1 MKRRFFIQTVLMSSG
16 TILIGNQ
23 KFMGKSNSGSPIKV
37 TMIYNNI
44 GANSQLS
51 SKWGLSLVVEY
62 NEDALL
68 FDTGGEP
75 EVLWD
80 NMQKISFDI
89 NKISNV
95 VISHNHWDHVNG
107 LDAIIEQSNVNPEVY
122 VPEYNLE
129 DIKHNFEGA
138 NLIGV
143 NDPVQ
148 INEVVWTTGQ
158 LTGDYKT
165 SPIYEQS
172 IIIVQ
177 GESIFLFTGCSH
189 PGIVKIVE
197 KTKGIF
203 PDKDLKL
210 VAGGFHMVNYTDQE
224 VKESSEKLKKLNVA
238 KISPSHC
245 TGEKA
250 IQIFKE
256 EWKDNFMDFDIENN
270 QLMV

>member
-1 MKRRFFIQTVLMSSG
+1 MSSG

-23 KFMGKSNSGSPIKV
+23 KSSGKSNNGSPIKV

-44 GANSQLS
+44 GVNSQLTN
-51 SKWGLSLVVEY
+51 KWGLSLIVEH

-80 NMQKISFDI
+80 NMQKIGIDI
-89 NKISNV
+89 DEISNV

-107 LDAIIEQSNVNPEVY
+107 LDAIVEHSKKSPKVY
-122 VPEYNLE
+122 VPEQNLK
-129 DIKHNFEGA
+129 DIKYNFKGA
-138 NLIGV
+138 NLKGV
-143 NDPVQ
+143 NNPVQ
-148 INEVVWTTGQ
+148 INEFIWTTGQ
-158 LTGDYKT
+158 LTGEYKT
-165 SPIYEQS
+165 NPIYEQS

-177 GESIFLFTGCSH
+177 DASIFLFTGCSH

-197 KTKGIF
+197 KTKKIF

-210 VAGGFHMVNYTDQE
+210 VAGGFHMAKYSNEE
-224 VKESSEKLKKLNVA
+224 VRESSDKLKKLKVE
-238 KISPSHC
+238 KIAPSHC

-250 IQIFKE
+250 IQVFKK
-256 EWKDNFMDFDIENN
+256 EWKDNFMDFDIGNN
-270 QLMV
+270 HLMV